1 MERFGA
7 IGSSVDSPCINVC
20 RLDESGVC
28 TGCGR
33 LLSEIA
39 EWSRMTNQKK
49 REVCERAANRLR
61 RKQRQ
66 PPIPAALATN
76 FQVPKVSYPEV
87 LGISRILVTGS
98 AADPSRL
105 ARFSTVR
112 AAHLLKPC
120 RARGH
125 SRPIVASLERSGT

>member
-39 EWSRMTNQKK
+39 DWSRMTNQKK
-49 REVCERAANRLR
+49 REVCEQATNRLR
-61 RKQRQ
+61 RKHRQ
-66 PPIPAALATN
+66 PPIPEALATN
-76 FQVPKVSYPEV
+76 SQVPKVSYLEM
-87 LGISRILVTGS
+87 LGISRILVTES
-98 AADPSRL
+98 EADPTRL
-105 ARFSTVR
+105 ARVSTPHLV
-112 AAHLLKPC
+112 HLLKSSC
-120 RARGH
+120 AKGH
-125 SRPIVASLERSGT
+125 SRPIVASLGRSGT